1 MKVYSLDAVTTY
13 LANSG
18 VIEKISVS
26 QAEVVDFNSME
37 GFVFFVRVNVTTQK
51 GYKNKRIKMV
61 TNSTY
66 LDFYEFSD
74 KKSTKE
80 NFQDMLETFLA

>member
-1 MKVYSLDAVTTY
+1 MKVYSLNAVTNY
-13 LANSG
+13 LATSG

-26 QAEVVDFNSME
+26 QAEVVDFNQIE
-37 GFVFFVRVNVTTQK
+37 GFVYFVRVNVTTQK

-66 LDFYEFSD
+66 LDFYNFSS
-74 KKSTKE
+74 KKDMKQ

>member
-1 MKVYSLDAVTTY
+1 MNVYSLDAVTKY
-13 LANSG
+13 LSTSK

-26 QAEVVDFNSME
+26 QAEVIDFNSME

-51 GYKNKRIKMV
+51 EYKNKRIKMI

-66 LDFYEFSD
+66 LDFYKFSKD
-74 KKSTKE
+74 KSTKQ
-80 NFQDMLETFLA
+80 NFQDMLETFLG

>member
-1 MKVYSLDAVTTY
+1 MKVYNLDAVTTY

-66 LDFYEFSD
+66 LDFYGFSA

>member
-26 QAEVVDFNSME
+26 QAEVIDFNSME
-37 GFVFFVRVNVTTQK
+37 GFVYFVRVNVTTK
-51 GYKNKRIKMV
+51 EKYKNKRIKMV
-61 TNSTY
+61 TNSSY
-66 LDFYEFSD
+66 LDFYGFSANKD
-74 KKSTKE
+74 LKE
-80 NFQDMLETFLA
+80 NFQDMLETFLG

>member
-1 MKVYSLDAVTTY
+1 MKVYSLDAVTNY
-13 LANSG
+13 LATSG

-26 QAEVVDFNSME
+26 QAEVVDFNQME
-37 GFVFFVRVNVTTQK
+37 GFVYFVRVNVTTNK
-51 GYKNKRIKMV
+51 KYKNKRIKML

-66 LDFYEFSD
+66 LDFYDFSA
-74 KKSTKE
+74 KKDMKQ